1 MPNSVVHF
9 EIHSTGAEGL
19 RKYYADLFGWH
30 INADN
35 EMGYGMIETHAG
47 KGIDG
52 GISPQMGDEPNMV
65 LFYVETDDLQASLDK
80 AVGLGGK
87 VYMPVTEMPMVTF
100 AMFTDPE
107 GNVVGLVKQESGYSE
122 G

>member
-1 MPNSVVHF
+1 MPNPVVHF

-52 GISPQMGDEPNMV
+52 GIMEAQDGAPNMV
-65 LFYVETDDLQASLDK
+65 TFYVESDDIQASLDK
-80 AVGLGGK
+80 AVELGGK
-87 VYMPVTEMPMVTF
+87 IMMPVTEVPMVTF
-100 AMFTDPE
+100 ALFSDLE
-107 GNVVGLVKQESGYSE
+107 GNVIGLVKGAAHA
-122 G
+122 